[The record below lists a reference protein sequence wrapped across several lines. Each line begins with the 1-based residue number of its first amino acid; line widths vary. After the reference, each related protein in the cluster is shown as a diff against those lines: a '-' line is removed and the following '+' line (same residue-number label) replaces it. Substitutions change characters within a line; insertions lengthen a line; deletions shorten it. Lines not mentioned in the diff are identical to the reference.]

1 MPRSKKTDAS
11 TTPARK
17 GSPGSKSTWKVM
29 DRAATIGGALLA
41 RQISTGAWRA
51 VVGRKPPTTGRHPE
65 VETREAIAWA
75 VVGGA
80 LIELTRLL
88 TRRWAATYYV
98 KSTGHLPP
106 GMKPIRSDGKLS
118 EPAKAAA
125 TPQAA
130 RVRRRG

>member
-1 MPRSKKTDAS
+1 M
-11 TTPARK
+11 
-17 GSPGSKSTWKVM
+17 
-29 DRAATIGGALLA
+29 
-41 RQISTGAWRA
+41 
-51 VVGRKPPTTGRHPE
+51 GRKPPTTGRHPE

-130 RVRRRG
+130 RARRRG